1 MRGMTC
7 SECNTRKES
16 GMSFSVNTNASAL
29 SALLNLNNTTRDLET
44 TQTRINT
51 GLKISTAK
59 DNAAIFSIAQKLRAD
74 LRGYNAVK
82 QSLDRSISTTDI
94 ALAAAGAISDLLIE
108 MKEKAVASADAGLD
122 TTSRTALNEDFEALR
137 NQITIIVANAE
148 FNGTNLIDDGT
159 DAVVAITNPNATQT
173 ITIAHQDM
181 TLGGGNV
188 TITAA
193 QTITTQT
200 LAAAALSDIDNSL
213 ALVNAVLT
221 KLGAGGKALES
232 QRVFADKISDTI
244 EVGIGNLVDANMAKE
259 SANLQSL
266 QVKQQ
271 LGIQALS
278 IANQAPQSILSLFG
292 N

>member
-1 MRGMTC
+1 
-7 SECNTRKES
+7 
-16 GMSFSVNTNASAL
+16 MSFSVNTNASAL

>member
-1 MRGMTC
+1 
-7 SECNTRKES
+7 
-16 GMSFSVNTNASAL
+16 MSFSVNTNASAL
-29 SALLNLNNTTRDLET
+29 SALLNLNSTTKDLET

-51 GLKISTAK
+51 GLKISSAK

-108 MKEKAVASADAGLD
+108 MKEKAVAAADAGLD
-122 TTSRTALNEDFEALR
+122 VTSRTALNEDFEALR
-137 NQITIIVANAE
+137 DQITIIVANSE
-148 FNGTNLIDDGT
+148 FNGTNLIDAGT
-159 DAVVAITNPNATQT
+159 DAIVAITNPNASQT
-173 ITIAHQDM
+173 ITIPHQNL

-200 LAAAALSDIDNSL
+200 LAASALTDIDNSL

-232 QRVFADKISDTI
+232 QRAFADKISDTI

-292 N
+292 G